1 MTVNTL
7 TAYFKNELA
16 KLNYDGL
23 ADSKGIT
30 WSLGYCQGDG
40 VNFPRE
46 EITQQEAAALCDR
59 LLKGKYRS
67 AAKRA
72 IDKGM
77 TLEVGGD
84 FGPDVTDKYY
94 ELELTDL
101 EDEACEM
108 LSDAVDEDLKE
119 IAGRLANDGYA
130 FLEATPIENEP
141 EIMFTKEL
149 PRFTLTVSKTNTD
162 WITGLFDDVD
172 DEDSL
177 AWSESLMKDIIDG
190 KSKFFDAKIEI
201 LDRDNEDDDSAI
213 ATAYT
218 CCVFV
223 DSNQDARKQI
233 GEHLY
238 EHISDAISEARQV
251 LGMERPEREAVFAQR
266 RENQRRQYLAEKELE
281 KQRQAQAELDALA
294 QEAREEQVRTDSLW
308 SSLSL
313 GNSMSTPAIA

>member
-1 MTVNTL
+1 MTVQTL

-40 VNFPRE
+40 VNFPQE
-46 EITQQEAAALCDR
+46 EIGQQDAEALCDR

-77 TLEVGGD
+77 TLDVGGN
-84 FGPDVTDKYY
+84 FGSELTDKYF
-94 ELELTDL
+94 EPGLTDF
-101 EDEACEM
+101 EEKACEM

-119 IAGRLANDGYA
+119 IASRLANDGYA
-130 FLEATPIENEP
+130 FLEATPIESEP

-149 PRFTLTVSKTNTD
+149 PRFTLTVSKSHTD
-162 WITGLFDDVD
+162 WITGLFDDVND
-172 DEDSL
+172 KDAL
-177 AWSESLMKDIIDG
+177 AYSESLMKDIIDG
-190 KSKFFDAKIEI
+190 KTKFFDAKIEI
-201 LDRDNEDDDSAI
+201 FDRDNEDDDSAI

-218 CCVFV
+218 CCEFV

-233 GEHLY
+233 GEYLY
-238 EHISDAISEARQV
+238 ERISEAISEARQV

-294 QEAREEQVRTDSLW
+294 QEAREVQERTDSLW
-308 SSLSL
+308 GCLSL
-313 GNSMSTPAIA
+313 GNAMSTPAMA

>member
-1 MTVNTL
+1 MTVQTL

-23 ADSKGIT
+23 ADSKDIT

-40 VNFPRE
+40 VNFPQE
-46 EITQQEAAALCDR
+46 EISQQEAATLCDR

-77 TLEVGGD
+77 TLDVGGD
-84 FGPDVTDKYY
+84 WRSEVTDKYF
-94 ELELTDL
+94 EPELTDL
-101 EDEACEM
+101 EDKACEM
-108 LSDAVDEDLKE
+108 LSDAVDEDLK
-119 IAGRLANDGYA
+119 ALADRLKNDGYA
-130 FLEATPIENEP
+130 FLEATPSESEP

-149 PRFTLTVSKTNTD
+149 PRFTLTVSKIRTD
-162 WITGLFDDVD
+162 WITGLFDDVN

-190 KSKFFDAKIEI
+190 KTKYFDAKIEI
-201 LDRDNEDDDSAI
+201 FDRDCEDDDSAI
-213 ATAYT
+213 ATAHT
-218 CCVFV
+218 CCEFV

-233 GEHLY
+233 GEYLY
-238 EHISDAISEARQV
+238 ERISEAISEARQV

-266 RENQRRQYLAEKELE
+266 RENQRQQYLVEQELE
-281 KQRQAQAELDALA
+281 KQRQEQAELDATA
-294 QEAREEQVRTDSLW
+294 QELREKQERTDSLW

-313 GNSMSTPAIA
+313 GNAMSTPAMA